1 VRLPVSPP
9 RPNHSV
15 AVVQVA
21 TVAFRCTLEG
31 VAKSICLL
39 TLCAALIAPL
49 ACTSRERLPSETRTR
64 KVEFDNV
71 YGKTSSLTIHV
82 TVDGGREQTLLANCG
97 EKTCGF
103 EIPLTNGP
111 HTVLLSV
118 EQGGK
123 RSTATT
129 VNVDTS
135 NLP

>member
-1 VRLPVSPP
+1 M
-9 RPNHSV
+9 
-15 AVVQVA
+15 
-21 TVAFRCTLEG
+21 
-31 VAKSICLL
+31 AKSFCLL
-39 TLCAALIAPL
+39 TLCAALIAPV
-49 ACTSRERLPSETRTR
+49 ACTSRERLTADTRTR

-71 YGKTSSLTIHV
+71 YGTTSSLTVHV
-82 TVDGGREQTLLANCG
+82 TVDGGREQSLMATCS

-118 EQGGK
+118 EHGGK

-129 VNVDTS
+129 VKVNTS

>member
-1 VRLPVSPP
+1 M
-9 RPNHSV
+9 
-15 AVVQVA
+15 
-21 TVAFRCTLEG
+21 
-31 VAKSICLL
+31 AKTFCLL
-39 TLCAALIAPL
+39 TLCAALIAPI
-49 ACTSRERLPSETRTR
+49 ACTSRERLSSDARTR

-71 YGKTSSLTIHV
+71 YGKTSSLTVHV
-82 TVDGGREQTLLANCG
+82 TVDGGREQTLMASCS

>member
-1 VRLPVSPP
+1 
-9 RPNHSV
+9 
-15 AVVQVA
+15 
-21 TVAFRCTLEG
+21 
-31 VAKSICLL
+31 VAKPWYLL
-39 TLCAALIAPL
+39 TLCALIATV
-49 ACTSRERLPSETRTR
+49 ACTSREGPSSDARTR
-64 KVEFDNV
+64 KVEFDNI
-71 YGKTSSLTIHV
+71 YGKTTSLTVHV
-82 TVDGGREQTLLANCG
+82 TVDGAPERTLVATCG

-118 EQGGK
+118 TQGGK